1 MSESVLTS
9 LQSGHLS
16 GRVDLICFCQD
27 KWRRQAGV
35 LMWEMQSFSPALK
48 SVYCIYL
55 AEMESPSGQVN
66 EMSDRA
72 IKG

>member
-1 MSESVLTS
+1 
-9 LQSGHLS
+9 
-16 GRVDLICFCQD
+16 
-27 KWRRQAGV
+27 
-35 LMWEMQSFSPALK
+35 MWEMQSFSPALK

-72 IKG
+72 IKWDGKGRAAGGSARSVIDWTNI